1 MRKRAI
7 AGVLWFFS
15 IWAAYEVIWSVA
27 GVPRL
32 IGPILGLLG
41 AGIVVVDPTGRLA
54 KYVTELSDRD
64 YFRAF
69 AAWMREDDA
78 RRARTMAAGKRR
90 TAELR
95 LALIDRRMGPASR
108 IDNFAAPRQAAATP
122 GRPEHHG

>member
-1 MRKRAI
+1 MM
-7 AGVLWFFS
+7 AGH
-15 IWAAYEVIWSVA
+15 
-27 GVPRL
+27 VPRVAYQDRHA
-32 IGPILGLLG
+32 ICRRVTTVNPPGP
-41 AGIVVVDPTGRLA
+41 AW
-54 KYVTELSDRD
+54 
-64 YFRAF
+64 F

-95 LALIDRRMGPASR
+95 LALIGRRMGPASR